1 MMGDKSGDMITLV
14 RWDDCGE
21 EMDQEKADQGMAD
34 ELNEEVYTVS
44 YIMVNKDEYKSLS
57 SSMYGK

>member
-1 MMGDKSGDMITLV
+1 
-14 RWDDCGE
+14 
-21 EMDQEKADQGMAD
+21 MDQEKADQGMAD